1 MKIYILINKGSIE
14 GIVYRFDVPMEVNMS
29 SESTDNKVSETIFAK
44 SMLGMMMIAVA
55 VSALVLGV
63 VAVVAMK
70 SGTVESASSGA
81 SGAAVVEVTLT
92 EFKVTF
98 NPSVVP
104 AGDVTFDVTNKG
116 SVDHNLAFPSM
127 NARTAMLKS
136 GESAELV
143 VEGLEVGE
151 LDYLCEV
158 AGHSA
163 AGMTGKLSIVEAGAA
178 MDMVSSDMTSTMSW
192 QQMDKL
198 MEEVAMKYPAKTLGS
213 GNMELAYTMS
223 DDGYKV
229 FNLVAKVI
237 PWEVEPGKIV
247 DGWSYNGQIPGP
259 VMHANVGDKIR
270 IVLKNELP
278 ESTSLHLHGVRVPNS
293 MDGVDPY
300 TQSAIT
306 PGKTFTYEWTA
317 TEPSVGMYHSH
328 HNAQVQ
334 VPNGLAGAILIGDW
348 KSMAMTAAAGRTQ
361 DKDNKAEQ
369 EVVMVLNDSGNIG
382 LSLNGKSFPA
392 TSPYSLSIGESI
404 VVHYYNE
411 GNMTHPMHLHQ
422 PSGYVVAHDGKI
434 LESPFWADTLNVAP
448 GERWTVVYTAK
459 DAGVWAWHCHILT
472 HAETPEGMRY
482 MVTALIVK

>member
-1 MKIYILINKGSIE
+1 
-14 GIVYRFDVPMEVNMS
+14 MS
-29 SESTDNKVSETIFAK
+29 TESTDRNVSESIFAK

-63 VAVVAMK
+63 VAVVAMNGG
-70 SGTVESASSGA
+70 STAESASGS
-81 SGAAVVEVTLT
+81 SVVQVTLT
-92 EFKVTF
+92 EFKVSF
-98 NPSVVP
+98 NPSVVTS
-104 AGDVTFDVTNKG
+104 GDVTFAITNSG
-116 SVDHNLAFPSM
+116 SVDHNFAIPSL
-127 NARTAMLKS
+127 NVRTAMLKA
-136 GESAELV
+136 GESVDLEV
-143 VEGLEVGE
+143 KGLEVGE
-151 LDYLCEV
+151 VEYLCEV

-163 AGMTGKLSIVEAGAA
+163 AGMTGKLSVVESGGDMGMASSGNA
-178 MDMVSSDMTSTMSW
+178 MMSSVSW
-192 QQMDKL
+192 QQMDKM
-198 MEEVAMKYPAKTLGS
+198 MEDVAMKYPAKTIGT
-213 GNMELAYTMS
+213 GNNELAYTMS

-229 FNLVAKVI
+229 FSLVAKII

-247 DGWSYNGQIPGP
+247 DGWSYNGMIPGP

-278 ESTSLHLHGVRVPNS
+278 ESTSLHLHGVRVPNG

-300 TQSAIT
+300 TQKPIE
-306 PGKTFTYEWTA
+306 PGATFNYEWTA
-317 TEPSVGMYHSH
+317 LEPSVGMYHSH

-348 KSMAMTAAAGRTQ
+348 KTMAMAAAGGRTH
-361 DKDNKAEQ
+361 DANNVAEQ
-369 EVVMVLNDSGNIG
+369 EVVMVLNDSGTIG

-392 TSPYSLSIGESI
+392 TSPYSLAIGESM

-422 PSGYVVAHDGKI
+422 PSGLIVAKDGKV

-448 GERWTVVYTAK
+448 GERWTVVYTPK

>member
-1 MKIYILINKGSIE
+1 
-14 GIVYRFDVPMEVNMS
+14 MS
-29 SESTDNKVSETIFAK
+29 TDSTNNTVSESIFAK
-44 SMLGMMMIAVA
+44 SILGMMMIAVA

-63 VAVVAMK
+63 VAVLAIN
-70 SGTVESASSGA
+70 SDSTAESSSGA
-81 SGAAVVEVTLT
+81 SSVEVTLT

-104 AGDVTFDVTNKG
+104 AGDVTFTVTNNG
-116 SVDHNLAFPSM
+116 TVDHNFAIPSL
-127 NARTAMLKS
+127 NARTAMLKA
-136 GESAELV
+136 GESTTLEVKGLV
-143 VEGLEVGE
+143 VGEVE
-151 LDYLCEV
+151 YLCEV

-163 AGMTGKLSIVEAGAA
+163 AGMTGKLSVVESGG
-178 MDMVSSDMTSTMSW
+178 DMTMASSGNPMASSVSW
-192 QQMDKL
+192 QQMDKM
-198 MEEVAMKYPAKTLGS
+198 MEDVAMKYPAKTS
-213 GNMELAYTMS
+213 GIGNAELPYTMS
-223 DDGYKV
+223 DDGFKV
-229 FNLVAKVI
+229 FSLTAKVI
-237 PWEVEPGKIV
+237 PWEVEPGKFV
-247 DGWSYNGQIPGP
+247 DGWSYNGMIPGP
-259 VMHANVGDKIR
+259 VIRANVGDKIR

-300 TQSAIT
+300 TQKPIE
-306 PGKTFTYEWTA
+306 PGATFSYEWTA

-348 KSMAMTAAAGRTQ
+348 KAMAMTAAGGRT
-361 DKDNKAEQ
+361 KDANNVAEQ
-369 EVVMVLNDSGNIG
+369 EVVMVLNDSGTIG

-392 TSPYSLSIGESI
+392 TSPYSLAVGESM

-422 PSGYVVAHDGKI
+422 PSGLVVAKDGKV

-448 GERWTVVYTAK
+448 GERWTVVYTPK

>member
-1 MKIYILINKGSIE
+1 MSAESSGSTKAN
-14 GIVYRFDVPMEVNMS
+14 DS
-29 SESTDNKVSETIFAK
+29 IFAK
-44 SMLGMMMIAVA
+44 SMLGMMMVAVA

-63 VAVVAMK
+63 VAVVAMNGG
-70 SGTVESASSGA
+70 SSTQSASGS
-81 SGAAVVEVTLT
+81 AVVQVTLS
-92 EFKVTF
+92 EFKVVF

-104 AGDVTFDVTNKG
+104 AGDVTFTVTNSG
-116 SVDHNLAFPSM
+116 TVDHNFAIPSL
-127 NARTAMLKS
+127 NARTAMLKA
-136 GESAELV
+136 GESADLEV
-143 VEGLEVGE
+143 KGLEVGDVE
-151 LDYLCEV
+151 YLCEV
-158 AGHSA
+158 AGHGA
-163 AGMTGKLSIVEAGAA
+163 AGMAGLISIVEVGAA
-178 MDMVSSDMTSTMSW
+178 MDMATGSVASTMSW
-192 QQMDKL
+192 QQMDKM
-198 MEEVAMKYPAKTLGS
+198 MEDVAMKFPAKTIGM
-213 GNMELAYTMS
+213 GNNELAYTMS

-229 FNLVAKVI
+229 FSLVAKII

-247 DGWSYNGQIPGP
+247 DGWSYNGMIPGP
-259 VMHANVGDKIR
+259 IMHANVGDKIR

-300 TQSAIT
+300 TQKPIE
-306 PGKTFTYEWTA
+306 PGATFNYEWTA
-317 TEPSVGMYHSH
+317 EEPSVGMYHSH

-348 KSMAMTAAAGRTQ
+348 KATAMAAAGGRTH
-361 DKDNKAEQ
+361 DANNVAEQ
-369 EVVMVLNDSGNIG
+369 EVVMVLNDSGTIG

-392 TSPYSLSIGESI
+392 TSPYSLAIGESM

-422 PSGYVVAHDGKI
+422 PSGLIVAKDGKV

-448 GERWTVVYTAK
+448 GERWTVVYTPK

>member
-1 MKIYILINKGSIE
+1 MSTESI
-14 GIVYRFDVPMEVNMS
+14 DNNVN
-29 SESTDNKVSETIFAK
+29 ESVFAK
-44 SMLGMMMIAVA
+44 SLLGMMMIAVA

-63 VAVVAMK
+63 VAVVAMNGG
-70 SGTVESASSGA
+70 STAESASGS
-81 SGAAVVEVTLT
+81 SVVQVTLT
-92 EFKVTF
+92 EFKVVF

-104 AGDVTFDVTNKG
+104 AGDVTFAVTNSG
-116 SVDHNLAFPSM
+116 SVDHNFAIPSL
-127 NARTAMLKS
+127 NARTAMLKA
-136 GESAELV
+136 GESAELEV
-143 VEGLEVGE
+143 KGLEVGE
-151 LDYLCEV
+151 VEYLCEV
-158 AGHSA
+158 AGHGA
-163 AGMTGKLSIVEAGAA
+163 AGMTGKLSVVESSG
-178 MDMVSSDMTSTMSW
+178 DMNMASSDNAMMSSVSW
-192 QQMDKL
+192 QQMDKM
-198 MEEVAMKYPAKTLGS
+198 MEDVAMTYPAKTFGI
-213 GNMELAYTMS
+213 GNAELAYTID

-229 FNLVAKVI
+229 FSLVAKII

-247 DGWSYNGQIPGP
+247 DGWSYNGMIPGP
-259 VMHANVGDKIR
+259 IMHANVGDKIR
-270 IVLKNELP
+270 IVLKNELS
-278 ESTSLHLHGVRVPNS
+278 ESTSLHLHGVRVPNA

-300 TQSAIT
+300 TQKPIE
-306 PGKTFTYEWTA
+306 PGATFTYEWTA

-348 KSMAMTAAAGRTQ
+348 KTIAMAAAGGRTN
-361 DKDNKAEQ
+361 DANNVAEQ
-369 EVVMVLNDSGNIG
+369 EVVMVLNDSGTIG

-392 TSPYSLSIGESI
+392 TSPYSLAIGESM

-422 PSGYVVAHDGKI
+422 PSGLVVAKDGMV

-448 GERWTVVYTAK
+448 GERWTVVYTPK

>member
-1 MKIYILINKGSIE
+1 MSI
-14 GIVYRFDVPMEVNMS
+14 
-29 SESTDNKVSETIFAK
+29 ESTDNNVSESVFAK
-44 SMLGMMMIAVA
+44 SLLGMMIIAVA

-63 VAVVAMK
+63 VAVVAMNGG
-70 SGTVESASSGA
+70 STAESASGS
-81 SGAAVVEVTLT
+81 SVVQVTLT
-92 EFKVTF
+92 EFKVVF

-104 AGDVTFDVTNKG
+104 AGDVTFAVTNSG
-116 SVDHNLAFPSM
+116 SVDHNFAIPSLK
-127 NARTAMLKS
+127 ARTAMLKA
-136 GESAELV
+136 GESAELEV
-143 VEGLEVGE
+143 KGLEVGE
-151 LDYLCEV
+151 VEYLCEV
-158 AGHSA
+158 AGHGA
-163 AGMTGKLSIVEAGAA
+163 AGMTGKLSVVESSG
-178 MDMVSSDMTSTMSW
+178 DMNMASSDNAMMSSVSW
-192 QQMDKL
+192 QQMDKM
-198 MEEVAMKYPAKTLGS
+198 MEDVAMTYPAKTFGI
-213 GNMELAYTMS
+213 GNAELAYTID

-229 FNLVAKVI
+229 FSLVAKII

-247 DGWSYNGQIPGP
+247 DGWSYNGMIPGP
-259 VMHANVGDKIR
+259 IMHANVGDKIR

-278 ESTSLHLHGVRVPNS
+278 ESTSLHLHGVRVPNA

-300 TQSAIT
+300 TQKPIE
-306 PGKTFTYEWTA
+306 PGASFSYEWTA

-348 KSMAMTAAAGRTQ
+348 KTIAMAAAGGRTN
-361 DKDNKAEQ
+361 DVNNVAEQ
-369 EVVMVLNDSGNIG
+369 EVVMVLNDSGTIG

-392 TSPYSLSIGESI
+392 TSPYSLAIGESM

-422 PSGYVVAHDGKI
+422 PSGLVVAKDGKV

-448 GERWTVVYTAK
+448 GERWTVVYTPK

>member
-1 MKIYILINKGSIE
+1 MTAESSGDSK
-14 GIVYRFDVPMEVNMS
+14 VNDS
-29 SESTDNKVSETIFAK
+29 IFAK

-63 VAVVAMK
+63 VAVVAMNGG
-70 SGTVESASSGA
+70 STAESASGS
-81 SGAAVVEVTLT
+81 SVVQVTLT
-92 EFKVTF
+92 EFKVIF
-98 NPSVVP
+98 DPSVVP
-104 AGDVTFDVTNKG
+104 AGDVTFAITNSG
-116 SVDHNLAFPSM
+116 SVDHNFAIPSL
-127 NARTAMLKS
+127 NVRTAMLKA
-136 GESAELV
+136 GESVDLEV
-143 VEGLEVGE
+143 KGLEVGE
-151 LDYLCEV
+151 VEYLCEV

-163 AGMTGKLSIVEAGAA
+163 AGMIGKLSVVESGGDMGMASSGNA
-178 MDMVSSDMTSTMSW
+178 MMSSVSW
-192 QQMDKL
+192 QQMDKM
-198 MEEVAMKYPAKTLGS
+198 MEDVAMKYPAKTFGT
-213 GNMELAYTMS
+213 GNNELAYTMS

-229 FNLVAKVI
+229 FSLVAKVI

-247 DGWSYNGQIPGP
+247 DGWSYNGMIPGP

-278 ESTSLHLHGVRVPNS
+278 ESTSLHLHGVRVPNA

-300 TQSAIT
+300 TQKPIE
-306 PGKTFTYEWTA
+306 PGATFNYEWTA
-317 TEPSVGMYHSH
+317 QEPSVGMYHSH

-348 KSMAMTAAAGRTQ
+348 KSIAMAAAGGRTH
-361 DKDNKAEQ
+361 DANNVAEQ
-369 EVVMVLNDSGNIG
+369 EVVMVLNDSGTIG

-392 TSPYSLSIGESI
+392 TSPYSLAIGESM

-422 PSGYVVAHDGKI
+422 PSGLIVAKDGKV

-448 GERWTVVYTAK
+448 GERWTVVYTPK

>member
-1 MKIYILINKGSIE
+1 MSI
-14 GIVYRFDVPMEVNMS
+14 
-29 SESTDNKVSETIFAK
+29 ESTDNNVSESVFAK
-44 SMLGMMMIAVA
+44 SLLGMMMIAVA

-63 VAVVAMK
+63 VAVVAMNGG
-70 SGTVESASSGA
+70 STAESASGS
-81 SGAAVVEVTLT
+81 SVVQVTLT
-92 EFKVTF
+92 EFKVVF

-104 AGDVTFDVTNKG
+104 AGDVTFAVTNSG
-116 SVDHNLAFPSM
+116 SVDHNFAIPSLK
-127 NARTAMLKS
+127 ARTAMLKA
-136 GESAELV
+136 GESAELEV
-143 VEGLEVGE
+143 KGLEVGE
-151 LDYLCEV
+151 VEYLCEV
-158 AGHSA
+158 AGHGA
-163 AGMTGKLSIVEAGAA
+163 AGMTGKLSVVESSG
-178 MDMVSSDMTSTMSW
+178 DMNMASSDNAMMSSVSW
-192 QQMDKL
+192 QQMDKM
-198 MEEVAMKYPAKTLGS
+198 MEDVAMTYPAKTFGI
-213 GNMELAYTMS
+213 GNAELAYTID

-229 FNLVAKVI
+229 FSLVAKII

-247 DGWSYNGQIPGP
+247 DGWSYNGMIPGP
-259 VMHANVGDKIR
+259 IMHANVGDKIR

-278 ESTSLHLHGVRVPNS
+278 ESTSLHLHGVRVPNA

-300 TQSAIT
+300 TQKPIE
-306 PGKTFTYEWTA
+306 PGASFSYELTA

-348 KSMAMTAAAGRTQ
+348 KTIAMAAAGGRTN
-361 DKDNKAEQ
+361 DVNNVAEQ
-369 EVVMVLNDSGNIG
+369 EVVMVLNDSGTIG

-392 TSPYSLSIGESI
+392 TSPYSLAIGESM

-422 PSGYVVAHDGKI
+422 PSGLVVAKDGKV

-448 GERWTVVYTAK
+448 GERWTVVYTPK

>member
-1 MKIYILINKGSIE
+1 
-14 GIVYRFDVPMEVNMS
+14 MS
-29 SESTDNKVSETIFAK
+29 TESTENKATDSKFAK
-44 SMLGMMMIAVA
+44 SILGMMMIAVA

-63 VAVVAMK
+63 VAVLAMN
-70 SGTVESASSGA
+70 SESSTEGSSSASGS
-81 SGAAVVEVTLT
+81 SVVEVTLT
-92 EFKVTF
+92 EFTVTF
-98 NPSVVP
+98 NPSVVL
-104 AGDVTFDVTNKG
+104 AGDVTFMVTNG
-116 SVDHNLAFPSM
+116 GAVDHNFAIPSL
-127 NARTAMLKS
+127 NVRTAMLKA
-136 GESAELV
+136 GESATLEV
-143 VEGLEVGE
+143 KGLEIGE
-151 LDYLCEV
+151 VEYLCEV

-163 AGMTGKLSIVEAGAA
+163 AGMAGKLSVVEAGTA
-178 MDMVSSDMTSTMSW
+178 MDMAGGSVSSAMSW
-192 QQMDKL
+192 QQMDKM
-198 MEEVAMKYPAKTLGS
+198 MEDVAMKYPAKTS
-213 GNMELAYTMS
+213 GIGNAELPYTMS
-223 DDGYKV
+223 DDGFKV
-229 FNLVAKVI
+229 FSLTAKVV
-237 PWEVEPGKIV
+237 PWEVEPGKFV
-247 DGWSYNGQIPGP
+247 DGWSYNGMIPGP

-278 ESTSLHLHGVRVPNS
+278 ESTSLHLHGVRVPNA

-300 TQSAIT
+300 TQKPIE
-306 PGKTFTYEWTA
+306 PGATFSYEWTA

-348 KSMAMTAAAGRTQ
+348 KAMAMSAAGGRT
-361 DKDNKAEQ
+361 KDSNNVAEQ
-369 EVVMVLNDSGNIG
+369 EVVMVLNDSGTIG

-392 TSPYSLSIGESI
+392 TSPYSLAIGESM

-422 PSGYVVAHDGKI
+422 PSGLVVAKDGKV

-448 GERWTVVYTAK
+448 GERWTVVYTPK

>member
-1 MKIYILINKGSIE
+1 
-14 GIVYRFDVPMEVNMS
+14 MS
-29 SESTDNKVSETIFAK
+29 TDSTNNNVSESIFAK
-44 SMLGMMMIAVA
+44 SILGMMMIAVA

-63 VAVVAMK
+63 VAVLAIN
-70 SGTVESASSGA
+70 SDSTAESSSGA
-81 SGAAVVEVTLT
+81 SSVEVTLT

-104 AGDVTFDVTNKG
+104 AGDVTFTVTNNG
-116 SVDHNLAFPSM
+116 TVDHNFAIPSL
-127 NARTAMLKS
+127 NARTAMLKA
-136 GESAELV
+136 GESTTLEVKGLV
-143 VEGLEVGE
+143 VGEVE
-151 LDYLCEV
+151 YLCEV

-163 AGMTGKLSIVEAGAA
+163 AGMTGKLSVVESGG
-178 MDMVSSDMTSTMSW
+178 DMTMASSGNPMASSVSW
-192 QQMDKL
+192 QQMDKM
-198 MEEVAMKYPAKTLGS
+198 MEDVAMKYPAKTS
-213 GNMELAYTMS
+213 GIGNAELPYTMS
-223 DDGYKV
+223 DDGFKV
-229 FNLVAKVI
+229 FSLTAKVI
-237 PWEVEPGKIV
+237 PWEVEPGKFV
-247 DGWSYNGQIPGP
+247 DGWSYNGMIPGP
-259 VMHANVGDKIR
+259 VIRANVGDKIR

-300 TQSAIT
+300 TQKPIE
-306 PGKTFTYEWTA
+306 PGATFSYEWTA

-348 KSMAMTAAAGRTQ
+348 KAMAMTAAGGRT
-361 DKDNKAEQ
+361 KDANNVAEQ
-369 EVVMVLNDSGNIG
+369 EVVMVLNDSGTIG

-392 TSPYSLSIGESI
+392 TSPYSLAVGESM

-422 PSGYVVAHDGKI
+422 PSGLVVAKDGKV

-448 GERWTVVYTAK
+448 GERWTVVYTPK

>member
-1 MKIYILINKGSIE
+1 
-14 GIVYRFDVPMEVNMS
+14 MS
-29 SESTDNKVSETIFAK
+29 TESADHNKVSDSIFAK

-63 VAVVAMK
+63 VAVLAMN
-70 SGTVESASSGA
+70 SDSAAESSSRASGA
-81 SGAAVVEVTLT
+81 SVVEVTLT
-92 EFKVTF
+92 EFTVTF
-98 NPSVVP
+98 NPSVVL
-104 AGDVTFDVTNKG
+104 AGDVTFMVTNG
-116 SVDHNLAFPSM
+116 GAVDHNFAIPSL
-127 NARTAMLKS
+127 NVRTAMLKA
-136 GESAELV
+136 GETTTLEV
-143 VEGLEVGE
+143 KGLEVGE
-151 LDYLCEV
+151 VEYLCEV

-163 AGMTGKLSIVEAGAA
+163 AGMAGKLSVVEAGTA
-178 MDMVSSDMTSTMSW
+178 MDMAAGSMSSAMSW
-192 QQMDKL
+192 QQMDKM
-198 MEEVAMKYPAKTLGS
+198 MEEVALKFPAKTS
-213 GNMELAYTMS
+213 GIGNAELPYTMS

-229 FNLVAKVI
+229 FSLTAKVV
-237 PWEVEPGKIV
+237 PWEVEPGKFV
-247 DGWSYNGQIPGP
+247 DGWSYNGMIPGP

-300 TQSAIT
+300 TQKPIE
-306 PGKTFTYEWTA
+306 PGATFTYEWTA
-317 TEPSVGMYHSH
+317 SEPSVGMYHSH

-348 KSMAMTAAAGRTQ
+348 KAMAMAAAGGRT
-361 DKDNKAEQ
+361 KDTNNVAEQ
-369 EVVMVLNDSGNIG
+369 EVVMVLNDSGTIG

-392 TSPYSLSIGESI
+392 TTPYSLAIGESM

-422 PSGYVVAHDGKI
+422 PSGLVVAKDGI
-434 LESPFWADTLNVAP
+434 MLESPFWADTLNVAP
-448 GERWTVVYTAK
+448 GERWTVVYTPK

>member
-1 MKIYILINKGSIE
+1 
-14 GIVYRFDVPMEVNMS
+14 MS
-29 SESTDNKVSETIFAK
+29 TESADHNKVSDSIFAK

-63 VAVVAMK
+63 VAVVAMN
-70 SGTVESASSGA
+70 SGSSSTSSASA
-81 SGAAVVEVTLT
+81 SGSSVVQVTLT
-92 EFKVTF
+92 EFKVVF

-104 AGDVTFDVTNKG
+104 AGDVTFTVINAG
-116 SVDHNLAFPSM
+116 AVDHNFAIPSL
-127 NARTAMLKS
+127 NVRTAMLKP
-136 GESAELV
+136 GESETLV
-143 VEGLEVGE
+143 VEGIEVGE
-151 LDYLCEV
+151 VEYLCEV

-163 AGMTGKLSIVEAGAA
+163 AGMIGKLSVVEAGAA
-178 MDMVSSDMTSTMSW
+178 MDMSAGSMASTMSW
-192 QQMDKL
+192 QQMDKM
-198 MEEVAMKYPAKTLGS
+198 MEEVALKFPTKTVGT
-213 GNMELAYTMS
+213 GNLELPYTMS

-229 FNLVAKVI
+229 FSLVAKII

-247 DGWSYNGQIPGP
+247 DGWSYNGMIPGP
-259 VMHANVGDKIR
+259 IMHANVGDKIR

-278 ESTSLHLHGVRVPNS
+278 ESTSLHLHGVRVPNG

-300 TQSAIT
+300 TQKPIE
-306 PGKTFTYEWTA
+306 PGATFNYEWTA
-317 TEPSVGMYHSH
+317 SEPSVGMYHSH

-348 KSMAMTAAAGRTQ
+348 KTMAMTAAGGRT
-361 DKDNKAEQ
+361 KDANNVAEQ
-369 EVVMVLNDSGNIG
+369 EVVMVLNDSGTIG

-392 TSPYSLSIGESI
+392 TSPYSLAIGESM

-422 PSGYVVAHDGKI
+422 PAGLVVAKDGI
-434 LESPFWADTLNVAP
+434 MLESPFWADTLNVAP
-448 GERWTVVYTAK
+448 GERWTVVYTPK

>member
-1 MKIYILINKGSIE
+1 
-14 GIVYRFDVPMEVNMS
+14 MS
-29 SESTDNKVSETIFAK
+29 TESTDNNVSESVFAK
-44 SMLGMMMIAVA
+44 SLLGMMMIAVA

-63 VAVVAMK
+63 VAVVAMNGG
-70 SGTVESASSGA
+70 STEASASGS
-81 SGAAVVEVTLT
+81 SVVQVTLT
-92 EFKVTF
+92 EFKVVF

-104 AGDVTFDVTNKG
+104 AGDVTFAVTNSG
-116 SVDHNLAFPSM
+116 SVDHNFAIPSL
-127 NARTAMLKS
+127 NARTAMLKA
-136 GESAELV
+136 GESAELEV
-143 VEGLEVGE
+143 KGLEVGE
-151 LDYLCEV
+151 VEYLCEV
-158 AGHSA
+158 AGHGA
-163 AGMTGKLSIVEAGAA
+163 AGMTGKLSVVESSG
-178 MDMVSSDMTSTMSW
+178 DMNMASSDNAMMSSVSW
-192 QQMDKL
+192 QQMDKM
-198 MEEVAMKYPAKTLGS
+198 MEDVAMTYPAKTFGI
-213 GNMELAYTMS
+213 GNAELAYTID

-229 FNLVAKVI
+229 FSLVAKII

-247 DGWSYNGQIPGP
+247 DGWSYNGMIPGP
-259 VMHANVGDKIR
+259 IMHANVGDKIR

-278 ESTSLHLHGVRVPNS
+278 ESTSLHLHGVRVPNA

-300 TQSAIT
+300 TQKPIE
-306 PGKTFTYEWTA
+306 PGATFTYEWTA

-348 KSMAMTAAAGRTQ
+348 KSMAMAAAGGRTN
-361 DKDNKAEQ
+361 DANNVAEQ
-369 EVVMVLNDSGNIG
+369 EVVMVLNDSGTIG

-392 TSPYSLSIGESI
+392 TSPYSLAIGESM

-422 PSGYVVAHDGKI
+422 PSGLVVAKDGKV

-448 GERWTVVYTAK
+448 GERWTVVYTPK

>member
-1 MKIYILINKGSIE
+1 
-14 GIVYRFDVPMEVNMS
+14 MS
-29 SESTDNKVSETIFAK
+29 TESADHNKVSDSIFAK

-63 VAVVAMK
+63 VAVVAMNGG
-70 SGTVESASSGA
+70 SSSTSSASA
-81 SGAAVVEVTLT
+81 SGSSVVQVTLT
-92 EFKVTF
+92 EFKVVF
-98 NPSVVP
+98 NPSVIT
-104 AGDVTFDVTNKG
+104 AGDVTFVVTNAG
-116 SVDHNLAFPSM
+116 AVDHNFAIPSL
-127 NARTAMLKS
+127 NVRTAMLKA
-136 GESAELV
+136 GESETLV
-143 VEGLEVGE
+143 VEGIEVGE
-151 LDYLCEV
+151 VEYLCEV

-163 AGMTGKLSIVEAGAA
+163 AGMIGKLSVVEAGSA
-178 MDMVSSDMTSTMSW
+178 MDMAAGSMASTMSW
-192 QQMDKL
+192 QQMDKM
-198 MEEVAMKYPAKTLGS
+198 MEEVALKFPTKTVGT
-213 GNMELAYTMS
+213 GNLELPYTMS

-229 FNLVAKVI
+229 FSLTAKII
-237 PWEVEPGKIV
+237 PWEVEPGKFV
-247 DGWSYNGQIPGP
+247 DGWAYNGMIPGP

-278 ESTSLHLHGVRVPNS
+278 ESTALHLHGVRVPNS

-300 TQSAIT
+300 TQKAII
-306 PGKTFTYEWTA
+306 PGDTFIYEWTA
-317 TEPSVGMYHSH
+317 SEPSVGMYHSH

-348 KSMAMTAAAGRTQ
+348 KTMAMAAAGGRT
-361 DKDNKAEQ
+361 KDTNNVAEQ
-369 EVVMVLNDSGNIG
+369 EVVMVLNDSGTIG

-392 TSPYSLSIGESI
+392 TSPYSLAIGESI

-422 PSGYVVAHDGKI
+422 PAGLVVAKDGI
-434 LESPFWADTLNVAP
+434 MLESPFWADTLNVAP
-448 GERWTVVYTAK
+448 GERWTVVYTPK

>member
-1 MKIYILINKGSIE
+1 
-14 GIVYRFDVPMEVNMS
+14 MS
-29 SESTDNKVSETIFAK
+29 TESTDRNVSESIFAK

-63 VAVVAMK
+63 VAVVAMNGG
-70 SGTVESASSGA
+70 STAESASGS
-81 SGAAVVEVTLT
+81 SVVQVTLT
-92 EFKVTF
+92 EFKVSF
-98 NPSVVP
+98 NPSVVTS
-104 AGDVTFDVTNKG
+104 GDVTFAITNSG
-116 SVDHNLAFPSM
+116 SVDHNFAIPSL
-127 NARTAMLKS
+127 NVRTAMLKA
-136 GESAELV
+136 GESVDLEV
-143 VEGLEVGE
+143 KGLEVGE
-151 LDYLCEV
+151 VEYLCEV

-163 AGMTGKLSIVEAGAA
+163 AGMTGKLSVVESGGDMGMASSGNA
-178 MDMVSSDMTSTMSW
+178 MMSSVSW
-192 QQMDKL
+192 QQMDKM
-198 MEEVAMKYPAKTLGS
+198 MEDVAMKYPAKTIGT
-213 GNMELAYTMS
+213 GNNELAYTMS

-229 FNLVAKVI
+229 FSLVAKII

-247 DGWSYNGQIPGP
+247 DGWSYNGMIPGP
-259 VMHANVGDKIR
+259 IMHANVGDKIR

-278 ESTSLHLHGVRVPNS
+278 ESTSLHLHGVRVPNG

-300 TQSAIT
+300 TQKPIE
-306 PGKTFTYEWTA
+306 PGATFNYEWTA
-317 TEPSVGMYHSH
+317 LEPSVGMYHSH

-348 KSMAMTAAAGRTQ
+348 KTMAMAAAGGRTH
-361 DKDNKAEQ
+361 DANNVAEQ
-369 EVVMVLNDSGNIG
+369 EVVMVLNDSGTIG

-392 TSPYSLSIGESI
+392 TSPYSLAIGESM

-422 PSGYVVAHDGKI
+422 PSGLIVAKDGKV

-448 GERWTVVYTAK
+448 GERWTVVYTPK

>member
-1 MKIYILINKGSIE
+1 MSTESI
-14 GIVYRFDVPMEVNMS
+14 DNNVN
-29 SESTDNKVSETIFAK
+29 ESVFAK
-44 SMLGMMMIAVA
+44 SLLGMMMIAVA

-63 VAVVAMK
+63 VAVVAMNGG
-70 SGTVESASSGA
+70 STAESASGS
-81 SGAAVVEVTLT
+81 SVVQVTLT
-92 EFKVTF
+92 EFKVVF

-104 AGDVTFDVTNKG
+104 AGDVTFAVTNSG
-116 SVDHNLAFPSM
+116 SVDHNFAIPSL
-127 NARTAMLKS
+127 NARTAMLKA
-136 GESAELV
+136 GESAELEV
-143 VEGLEVGE
+143 KGLEVGE
-151 LDYLCEV
+151 VEYLCEV
-158 AGHSA
+158 AGHGA
-163 AGMTGKLSIVEAGAA
+163 AGMTGKLSVVESSG
-178 MDMVSSDMTSTMSW
+178 DMNMASSDNAMMSSVSW
-192 QQMDKL
+192 QQMDKM
-198 MEEVAMKYPAKTLGS
+198 MEDVAMTYPAKTFGI
-213 GNMELAYTMS
+213 GNAELAYTID

-229 FNLVAKVI
+229 FSLVAKII

-247 DGWSYNGQIPGP
+247 DGWSYNGMIPGP
-259 VMHANVGDKIR
+259 IMHANVGDKIR

-278 ESTSLHLHGVRVPNS
+278 ESTSLHLHGVRVPNA

-300 TQSAIT
+300 TQKPIE
-306 PGKTFTYEWTA
+306 PGATFTYEWTA

-348 KSMAMTAAAGRTQ
+348 KTIAMAAAGGRTN
-361 DKDNKAEQ
+361 DANNVAEQ
-369 EVVMVLNDSGNIG
+369 EVVMVLNDSGTIG

-392 TSPYSLSIGESI
+392 TSPYSLEIGESM

-422 PSGYVVAHDGKI
+422 PSGLVVAKDGKV

-448 GERWTVVYTAK
+448 GERWTVVYTPK

-472 HAETPEGMRY
+472 HPETPEGMRY

>member
-1 MKIYILINKGSIE
+1 MTAESSGDSK
-14 GIVYRFDVPMEVNMS
+14 VNDS
-29 SESTDNKVSETIFAK
+29 IFAK

-63 VAVVAMK
+63 VAVVAMNGG
-70 SGTVESASSGA
+70 STAESASGS
-81 SGAAVVEVTLT
+81 SVVQVTLT
-92 EFKVTF
+92 EFKVIF
-98 NPSVVP
+98 DPSVVP
-104 AGDVTFDVTNKG
+104 AGDVTFAITNSG
-116 SVDHNLAFPSM
+116 SVDHNFAIPSL
-127 NARTAMLKS
+127 NVRTAMLKA
-136 GESAELV
+136 GESVDLEV
-143 VEGLEVGE
+143 KGLEVGE
-151 LDYLCEV
+151 VEYLCEV

-163 AGMTGKLSIVEAGAA
+163 AGMIGKLSVVESGGDMGMASSGNA
-178 MDMVSSDMTSTMSW
+178 MMSSVSW
-192 QQMDKL
+192 QQMDKM
-198 MEEVAMKYPAKTLGS
+198 MEDVAMKYPAKTFGT
-213 GNMELAYTMS
+213 GNNELAYTMS

-229 FNLVAKVI
+229 FSLVAKVI

-247 DGWSYNGQIPGP
+247 DGWSYNGMIPGP

-278 ESTSLHLHGVRVPNS
+278 ESTSLHLHGVRVPNA

-300 TQSAIT
+300 TQKPIE
-306 PGKTFTYEWTA
+306 PGATFNYEWTA
-317 TEPSVGMYHSH
+317 QEPSVGMYHSH

-348 KSMAMTAAAGRTQ
+348 KSIAMAAAGGRTH
-361 DKDNKAEQ
+361 DANNVAEQ
-369 EVVMVLNDSGNIG
+369 EVVMVLNDSGTIG

-392 TSPYSLSIGESI
+392 TLPYSLAIGESM

-422 PSGYVVAHDGKI
+422 PSGLIVAKDGKV

-448 GERWTVVYTAK
+448 GERWTVVYTPK